1 MLYDVCIVFLRDRA
15 IIYNKYFV
23 VLGFS
28 WSFFGF
34 LTNTDH
40 VKNTVD
46 EVSTTWSASSNHC
59 ALRGSFRNNISAK
72 WIVKEKEG
80 VMIPPR
86 GEGRGRWLEGNLMGQ
101 GFI

>member
-1 MLYDVCIVFLRDRA
+1 MLYDAFLRDPA
-15 IIYNKYFV
+15 INYNKYFV

-28 WSFFGF
+28 WSFLGF

-40 VKNTVD
+40 VKYTVD
-46 EVSTTWSASSNHC
+46 GASTPWSASSNHC
-59 ALRGSFRNNISAK
+59 ALRGSFRNNVSAK

-86 GEGRGRWLEGNLMGQ
+86 GGGRVQWLEGNLMGQ
-101 GFI
+101 DFI